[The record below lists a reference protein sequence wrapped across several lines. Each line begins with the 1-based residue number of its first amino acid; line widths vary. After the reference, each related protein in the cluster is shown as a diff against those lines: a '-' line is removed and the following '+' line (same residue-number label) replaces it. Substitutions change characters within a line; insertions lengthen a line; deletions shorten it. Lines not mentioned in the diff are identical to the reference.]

1 MEYFFVKKKFF
12 FSFPFKFVHGT
23 NSGKVYGTEPKC
35 IRAREIHKLLYYLVY
50 GYDGELISDQAQ
62 AREMLRTQ
70 NPVLDGLDDEM
81 FDDLPDIYKAI
92 SIKQLFVDEYF
103 LTDYPT
109 FVS

>member
-1 MEYFFVKKKFF
+1 
-12 FSFPFKFVHGT
+12 
-23 NSGKVYGTEPKC
+23 
-35 IRAREIHKLLYYLVY
+35 
-50 GYDGELISDQAQ
+50 
-62 AREMLRTQ
+62 MLRTQ

-92 SIKQLFVDEYF
+92 SIKQLFVDECF